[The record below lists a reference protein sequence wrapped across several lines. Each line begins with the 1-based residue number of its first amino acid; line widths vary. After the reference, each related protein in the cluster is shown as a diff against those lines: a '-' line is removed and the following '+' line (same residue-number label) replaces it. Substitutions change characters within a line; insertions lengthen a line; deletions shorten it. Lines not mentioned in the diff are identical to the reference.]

1 MLVEQLEHGHDGGGE
16 RQRYAHEESG
26 SVDGGVWVARAATEN
41 AQQRV
46 ETRQR
51 RAFCCGMQRVL
62 AGVTAAQGAGPV
74 REFCWCVGLAG
85 AGREDAVR
93 LAGCEGSVSL
103 AWRAGVG

>member
-1 MLVEQLEHGHDGGGE
+1 MGGE
-16 RQRYAHEESG
+16 SG
-26 SVDGGVWVARAATEN
+26 DGEN

-46 ETRQR
+46 ETRQH

-62 AGVTAAQGAGPV
+62 ARATAAQGVGPV
-74 REFCWCVGLAG
+74 REFCWCVGLEQG
-85 AGREDAVR
+85 GREDAVR